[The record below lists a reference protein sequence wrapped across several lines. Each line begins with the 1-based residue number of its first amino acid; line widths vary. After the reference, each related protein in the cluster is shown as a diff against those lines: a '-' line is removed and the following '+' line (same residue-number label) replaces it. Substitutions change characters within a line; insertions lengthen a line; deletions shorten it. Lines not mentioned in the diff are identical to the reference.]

1 MKKLLEI
8 AKFTE
13 NIDEMSKFYE
23 NLLGSAPVAR
33 SEGMAIFM
41 LGEVKLFLH
50 KLYEPKEGE
59 LPPED
64 HLAFE
69 VPDVTRAC
77 EDLVN
82 SGLEIDVPPKEYYW
96 GTSAYLRDPDGQ
108 MIELIE
114 AEHDH
119 AN

>member
-1 MKKLLEI
+1 MKKLVEI
-8 AKFTE
+8 AKFTK
-13 NIDEMSKFYE
+13 NIDEMSTFYE
-23 NLLGSAPVAR
+23 NLIGSAPVAR

-59 LPPED
+59 LPPEN

-69 VPDVTRAC
+69 VADLAQAC
-77 EDLVN
+77 DELII
-82 SGLEIDVPPKEYYW
+82 SGLKIEIPPKEYYW

-114 AEHDH
+114 AEQDQSS
-119 AN
+119 

>member
-1 MKKLLEI
+1 MKKLIEV
-8 AKFTE
+8 AKFTK
-13 NIDEMSKFYE
+13 NIDQMSAFYE
-23 NLLGSAPVAR
+23 NLLGSAPVVR
-33 SEGMAIFM
+33 TEGMAIFM

-59 LPPED
+59 LPPEN

-69 VPDVTRAC
+69 VTDLAQAC
-77 EDLVN
+77 DD
-82 SGLEIDVPPKEYYW
+82 SIKAGLMIEVPPKEYYW
-96 GTSAYLRDPDGQ
+96 GKSAYLRDPDGQ

-114 AEHDH
+114 AEQDQ